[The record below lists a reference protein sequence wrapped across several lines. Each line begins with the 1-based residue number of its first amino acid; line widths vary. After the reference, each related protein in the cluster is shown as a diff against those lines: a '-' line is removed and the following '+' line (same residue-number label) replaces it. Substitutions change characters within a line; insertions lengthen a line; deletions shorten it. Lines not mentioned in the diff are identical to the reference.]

1 MVKRSI
7 ETLIRNDFGKGKAI
21 VILGARQVGKTTLL
35 NVLSSDRE
43 GVLTFNCDNADDRD
57 ELNRDT
63 VTQLKEL
70 VGTASMLA
78 IDEAQRLENVG
89 LTVKML
95 VDALGNNT
103 QIVIT
108 GSSAMELTNGLY
120 ESATG
125 RFFDYRLAPFSYGE
139 LSAATSVREE
149 KRLLED
155 RLVFGSYPEVV
166 MHSEDRRRILGA
178 IVDGALYKDIF
189 ALGVI
194 RKPEILQRLVQCL
207 ALQVGSEVSYNEL
220 ANTVGVDKVTV
231 ESYVDLLEKSFVVF
245 RLPSLSRNV
254 RNEIKKG
261 RKIYFC
267 DNGVRNAV
275 LGNFAPLSL
284 RGDVGALWENYLVGE
299 RRKLNESKR
308 TFARGYFWRTTA
320 QSEIDYVEEVDGRIT
335 AFEFKWNEK
344 RRAKI
349 PAPFATAYPDA
360 TFEVV
365 TRENYSDFLGSQ
377 GI

>member
-1 MVKRSI
+1 MIKRSI

-21 VILGARQVGKTTLL
+21 VIFGARQVGKTTLL
-35 NVLSSDRE
+35 NTLSSGLE
-43 GVLTFNCDNADDRD
+43 GVMTFNCDNADDRD

-63 VTQLKEL
+63 VTELKEL
-70 VGTASMLA
+70 VGKARMVA
-78 IDEAQRLENVG
+78 IDEAQRLKNVG
-89 LTVKML
+89 LTVKMM
-95 VDALGNNT
+95 VDALGDNT
-103 QIVIT
+103 QILIT

-120 ESATG
+120 ESAAG

-139 LSAATSVREE
+139 LIAATSVREE
-149 KRLLED
+149 NRLLED

-166 MHSEDRRRILGA
+166 THSEDRRRILGA

-194 RKPEILQRLVQCL
+194 RKPEVLQRLVQCL

-231 ESYVDLLEKSFVVF
+231 ESYVDLLEKAFVVF
-245 RLPSLSRNV
+245 RLPSLSRNA

-275 LGNFAPLSL
+275 LGNFSPISL

-299 RRKLNESKR
+299 RRKLNESAR
-308 TFARGYFWRTTA
+308 TFARGYFWRTVT
-320 QSEIDYVEEVDGRIT
+320 QSEIDYVEEVDGRFA

-344 RRAKI
+344 RRAKV
-349 PAPFATAYPDA
+349 PSLFASTYPGA

-365 TRENYSDFLGSQ
+365 TRENYPGFLGSQ
-377 GI
+377 G

>member
-139 LSAATSVREE
+139 LSAATSAREE

-207 ALQVGSEVSYNEL
+207 ALQVGSEVSYNP
-220 ANTVGVDKVTV
+220 
-231 ESYVDLLEKSFVVF
+231 KS
-245 RLPSLSRNV
+245 R
-254 RNEIKKG
+254 
-261 RKIYFC
+261 
-267 DNGVRNAV
+267 
-275 LGNFAPLSL
+275 
-284 RGDVGALWENYLVGE
+284 
-299 RRKLNESKR
+299 
-308 TFARGYFWRTTA
+308 
-320 QSEIDYVEEVDGRIT
+320 
-335 AFEFKWNEK
+335 
-344 RRAKI
+344 
-349 PAPFATAYPDA
+349 
-360 TFEVV
+360 V
-365 TRENYSDFLGSQ
+365 TRPL
-377 GI
+377 

>member
-7 ETLIRNDFGKGKAI
+7 EALIRDDFGKGKAI

-35 NVLSSDRE
+35 NALASGRD

-57 ELNRDT
+57 VLNRDT
-63 VTQLKEL
+63 VAGLREL
-70 VGTASMLA
+70 VGKASMMA
-78 IDEAQRLENVG
+78 IDEAQRLEHVG

-95 VDALGNNT
+95 VDALGGNT
-103 QIVIT
+103 QIVVT

-120 ESATG
+120 ESAAG

-139 LSAATSVREE
+139 LVAATSARDEC
-149 KRLLED
+149 RLLED

-166 MHSEDRRRILGA
+166 THSNERRRILNA

-194 RKPEILQRLVQCL
+194 RKPEMLQRLVQCL

-231 ESYVDLLEKSFVVF
+231 ESYIDLLEKSFVVF

-275 LGNFAPLSL
+275 LGNFAPLAL
-284 RGDVGALWENYLVGE
+284 RGDIGSLWENYLVSE
-299 RRKLNESKR
+299 RRKLNEAKR
-308 TFARGYFWRTTA
+308 TFAHGYFWRTMT
-320 QSEIDYVEEVDGRIT
+320 QSEIDYVEEVDGRFT
-335 AFEFKWNEK
+335 AFEFKWNER

-349 PAPFATAYPDA
+349 PAPFAAAYPDA
-360 TFEVV
+360 TFKVV
-365 TRENYSDFLGSQ
+365 TRENYSMFLSGE
-377 GI
+377 